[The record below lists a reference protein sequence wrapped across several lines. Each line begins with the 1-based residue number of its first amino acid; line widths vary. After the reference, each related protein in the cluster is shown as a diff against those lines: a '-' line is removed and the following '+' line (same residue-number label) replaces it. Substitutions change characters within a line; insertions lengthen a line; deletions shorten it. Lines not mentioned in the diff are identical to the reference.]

1 MNISAN
7 HIKKITLFLLLSTV
21 LFTNCSKEKR
31 SDKAAEKMRQFVI
44 DIGEYARET
53 DPNFILIPQ
62 NGEEL
67 GLVDMDKSYGVNSVY
82 LNAIDGFGV
91 EEIHYN
97 GDYSPDDYRIENL
110 RVLAQ
115 EKPVLVSEYITN
127 NQNEA
132 NAYER
137 NSAENWL
144 SFVRT
149 SGNYDYNEIPDTI
162 PNENNN
168 DIIELSDAKNYLYL
182 ISTEN
187 YSDKGDFLDAIAATN
202 YDVVLI
208 DLFFGDEELTGSDI
222 NRIKQKANGGQRL
235 VISYISIGSAEKYRY
250 YWKRGWGHH
259 HPLFLKR
266 KYDGYPDEF
275 WVKFWRPQWQEI
287 IYGNDESYIKK
298 ILNAG
303 FDGAYLDNIEAFYF
317 LYYKS

>member
-1 MNISAN
+1 MNMSAN

-53 DPNFILIPQ
+53 DPTFILIPQ

-149 SGNYDYNEIPDTI
+149 SGNYDYKEIPDTK
-162 PNENNN
+162 PNENND

-182 ISTEN
+182 ISTED

-208 DLFFGDEELTGSDI
+208 DLFFGDEELTRSDI

-266 KYDGYPDEF
+266 KYDGYPNEF